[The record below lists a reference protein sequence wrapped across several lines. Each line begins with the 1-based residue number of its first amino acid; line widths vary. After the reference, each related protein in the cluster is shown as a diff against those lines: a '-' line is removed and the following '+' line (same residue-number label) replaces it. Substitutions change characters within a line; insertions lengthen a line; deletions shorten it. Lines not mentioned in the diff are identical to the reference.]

1 MPEGINSVPAE
12 PVRCFPM
19 PEGINMSRS
28 RPHWVSGPYRAC
40 RKSAIGPQVPA
51 SRGRMPGRNQ
61 THSPYARAVP
71 VERGSCW
78 GAHVSSVHVMPAHG
92 QEIGPSVAIAIRP
105 YAFAAA

>member
-1 MPEGINSVPAE
+1 
-12 PVRCFPM
+12 
-19 PEGINMSRS
+19 
-28 RPHWVSGPYRAC
+28 
-40 RKSAIGPQVPA
+40 
-51 SRGRMPGRNQ
+51 MPGRNQ